1 MSFLESI
8 IDNINYIGAI
18 AVFVIGLRIVVTH
31 SNLIKRIMGINIMG
45 TGVFL
50 FFISIGNV
58 TGGVTPIIDPNNP
71 NQTFINP
78 LPSVLILTG
87 IVVVVSIT
95 VYALSLVIRIYE
107 TYGTIDQRVLSQMIS
122 EENHEHWT
130 ITDN

>member
-1 MSFLESI
+1 MINLDMVV
-8 IDNINYIGAI
+8 DNINYIGAI
-18 AVFVIGLRIVVTH
+18 ALFVIGLRIVVIH
-31 SNLIKRIMGINIMG
+31 SNLIKRVMGINIMG

-58 TGGVTPIIDPNNP
+58 TGGVTPIVDPNTQNA
-71 NQTFINP
+71 TYINP

-107 TYGTIDQRVLSQMIS
+107 TYGTIDQKELSELQS
-122 EENHEHWT
+122 EERHDH
-130 ITDN
+130 

>member
-1 MSFLESI
+1 MNYIQEI

-18 AVFVIGLRIVVTH
+18 AVFVIGLRIVVVH
-31 SNLIKRIMGINIMG
+31 SNMIKRIMGINIMG

-58 TGGVTPIIDPNNP
+58 TGGITPIIDPDVSDV
-71 NQTFINP
+71 TYINP

-107 TYGTIDQRVLSQMIS
+107 TYGTIDQKELSEIIS
-122 EENHEHWT
+122 EENNGH
-130 ITDN
+130 

>member
-1 MSFLESI
+1 MMILQKI

-18 AVFVIGLRIVVTH
+18 ALFVIGLRIVVMH

-58 TGGVTPIIDPNNP
+58 TGGIPPIINPNNP
-71 NQTFINP
+71 DAVYINP

-95 VYALSLVIRIYE
+95 VYSLSLVIRIYE
-107 TYGTIDQRVLSQMIS
+107 TYHTIDQKELSKIIS
-122 EENHEHWT
+122 EGKDEH
-130 ITDN
+130 